1 MQPMTGTAAP
11 DPEADYRVLRWCQQ
25 VRCCP
30 DAMQSPT
37 DRQDLR
43 EYSSCTSAQV
53 FPAFEIE
60 MVGHQRPPGR
70 CVSIFSCSRAAVGER
85 T

>member
-11 DPEADYRVLRWCQQ
+11 DPEADYGVLRWRQQ

-37 DRQDLR
+37 DHQDLR

-53 FPAFEIE
+53 FPAFEIYST
-60 MVGHQRPPGR
+60 MTCPYIQGCGAQM
-70 CVSIFSCSRAAVGER
+70 
-85 T
+85 